1 MNIQA
6 RLRALSS
13 SLPLPLSAA
22 LLLAA
27 LVLGA
32 LDYNSAGWT
41 LFAMGALAWIR
52 LDARRVVSADR
63 YGLPP
68 ALALLAYP
76 ALAGSQ
82 ASSAVTFALAL
93 HALVVF
99 MILMSKHLSAG
110 AELPQAIS
118 QQTGISRSI

>member
-6 RLRALSS
+6 PLRTLSS
-13 SLPLPLSAA
+13 ALPMPLSAM

-27 LVLGA
+27 LTLGA
-32 LDYNSAGWT
+32 LDYNNAGWV
-41 LFAMGALAWIR
+41 LFGLGALTWIR
-52 LDARRVVSADR
+52 LDARRLVRADR

-76 ALAGSQ
+76 ALAGAQ

-110 AELPQAIS
+110 ADLPQAIS